1 MKKIIAYI
9 VGVCIVAGIGYT
21 FYFLYKNSQKP
32 LVIYETDQPV
42 ITNIVNKTVSA
53 GSVIPRKEVA
63 IKSQVSGVVDQL
75 FVEPGK
81 YVEKGALVAKIRIIP
96 NMVNL
101 NNAETNVNQ
110 ANLRYEQAKREFD
123 RYQKLYDEKLISE
136 VEYNK
141 YKLELDQALENKKSA
156 ENNYQLIK
164 EGATKSSGKTSNL
177 VYATVS
183 GMVLDVPVKEGG
195 FIIESNTFNEGTSI
209 ALIAN
214 MNDMIFVGKVD
225 ESEVGKIKVGMPIS
239 MKIAAIAGQRFPAA
253 LEFISP
259 KGIEEEGA
267 IKFEIKAALTLKKD
281 VLIRSGY
288 SANADIILE
297 KRDSVLAVKES
308 LLQFGK
314 DSVYVEVE
322 TKPQQFEKRLIK
334 IGLSDGIM
342 VEVVDGLTL
351 QDKIKIVVEKP
362 AAVPTAASGT
372 SGPGRMR

>member
-1 MKKIIAYI
+1 MKKILVYL
-9 VGVCIVAGIGYT
+9 VVVCIIAGIGYT

-32 LVIYETDQPV
+32 LVIYDTDQPV

-63 IKSQVSGVVDQL
+63 IKSQVSGVVEIL
-75 FVEPGK
+75 YVEPGK

-110 ANLRYEQAKREFD
+110 ANIRYEQAKREFD

-141 YKLELDQALENKKSA
+141 YKLELDQSLENKKSA

-239 MKIAAIAGQRFPAA
+239 MRIAAIAGQKFPAS

-259 KGIEEEGA
+259 KGLEEEGA
-267 IKFEIKAALTLKKD
+267 IKFEIKAALSLKKD
-281 VLIRSGY
+281 VMIRSGY

-297 KRDSVLAVKES
+297 KRDSVLAIKES

-334 IGLSDGIM
+334 TGLSDGIM
-342 VEVVDGLTL
+342 IEVLDGLIRE
-351 QDKIKIVVEKP
+351 DKIKIIVEKP
-362 AAVPTAASGT
+362 LSSPFTSSG
-372 SGPGRMR
+372 GGVRMR